1 MRATPRDSTPSARV
15 DCRFVV
21 SRRTGLKPNW
31 MVLSSLSTAARR
43 VCGLL
48 IVLLLVPATLQAQT
62 PTGQQDSAEVK
73 RYRLADAY
81 MKSGQFERAIKLL
94 EDLRAD
100 APGNP
105 TYIEKLKEA
114 YENVKRYDD
123 AIALVDDR
131 MGTTPTPSRMSEK
144 ARLQYLKGDEEAA
157 YATWDRAIGLAPQ
170 QSTTYRVVYHALSDI
185 RRFDRAID
193 ILKRG
198 RTALDRPTAF
208 RTELAYLYSL
218 NGEHQKAM
226 QEYVALLDARPERL
240 SFVRSRLR
248 PFVEQS
254 DGLSPSIDA
263 LEEAVRA
270 SPLNRSYR
278 ELLGWL
284 HVENDNYTAAFDVYR
299 AIDRLEE
306 EEGRVLFSFAQKA
319 ADGDAY
325 GVASKAY
332 ELILERHP
340 DTPVAPQAQKGL
352 GDMYRRQAESTSS
365 PALTASGKVDSTSTY
380 AAAARA
386 YRTFLREY
394 PGHPETPGVLLQL
407 GHLQLDVLGRLDEAE
422 ATLQQIQNQFP
433 DADAANEARYDLGRI
448 ALLRGTLSDARLA
461 FARLVDRLQT
471 GDLAEQ
477 ARYELALLHFYRGE
491 FDAALTRA
499 EATNENTS
507 ADVANDAIEL
517 KVLINQNKG
526 PDSLNTPLRIY
537 ADARLHERQRQY
549 DDALRRLDT
558 LLTQYG
564 RHPLSDNA
572 RFRRANMLQVRGDT
586 TAALEAFG
594 EIPLMHPRSP
604 FADRSLFQMGTL
616 HEATGELEKATD
628 AYNRLLE
635 EYPNSL
641 LTGDVRSRL
650 RALQRQLG

>member
-1 MRATPRDSTPSARV
+1 M
-15 DCRFVV
+15 
-21 SRRTGLKPNW
+21 
-31 MVLSSLSTAARR
+31 
-43 VCGLL
+43 
-48 IVLLLVPATLQAQT
+48 LLVLAPVALQAQT

-105 TYIEKLKEA
+105 TYVEKLKEA

-123 AIALVDDR
+123 AVALVEER
-131 MGTTPTPSRMSEK
+131 MGSTPTPSRMSEK
-144 ARLQYLKGDEEAA
+144 ARLQYLKGNEEAA
-157 YATWDRAIGLAPQ
+157 YATWDRAIALAPQ

-185 RRFDRAID
+185 RRFDRAIE

-198 RTALDRPTAF
+198 RTTLGRPAAF
-208 RTELAYLYSL
+208 RTEIAYLYSL
-218 NGEHQKAM
+218 NGEHREAM
-226 QEYVALLDARPERL
+226 QEYVALLDERPERL

-254 DGLSPSIDA
+254 DGLSPSIET
-263 LEEAVRA
+263 LEAAVRE

-284 HVENDNYTAAFDVYR
+284 HVENNNYAEAFDVYR

-306 EEGRVLFSFAQKA
+306 EQGRVLFSFAQKA

-325 GVASKAY
+325 AVASKAY
-332 ELILERHP
+332 ERILERHP

-352 GDMYRRQAESTSS
+352 GDMYRRQAETAPSSAST
-365 PALTASGKVDSTSTY
+365 TSGTTDSTSTY
-380 AAAARA
+380 ASSADA
-386 YRTFLREY
+386 YRTFLDEY
-394 PGHPETPGVLLQL
+394 PGHPATPDVLLQL
-407 GHLQLDVLGRLDEAE
+407 GHLQLDVLGRLDAAE
-422 ATLQQIQNQFP
+422 TTLQRVLNQFP

-448 ALLRGTLSDARLA
+448 ALLRGALSDARLA

-491 FDAALTRA
+491 FDAALTRVK
-499 EATNENTS
+499 ATNENTS

-517 KVLINQNKG
+517 KVLLKQNKG
-526 PDSLNTPLRIY
+526 PDSLNTPLRMY
-537 ADARLHERQRQY
+537 AEARLHERQRRY

-558 LLTQYG
+558 LLTRYG

-572 RFRRANMLQVRGDT
+572 RFRRAQMLQTRGDT
-586 TAALEAFG
+586 TAALEAYG
-594 EIPLMHPRSP
+594 EIPLMHSRSP

-616 HEATGELEKATD
+616 HEAAGRLEQAAD

-635 EYPNSL
+635 AYPNSL
-641 LTGDVRSRL
+641 LTGDARSRL
-650 RALQRQLG
+650 RGLQRQLG